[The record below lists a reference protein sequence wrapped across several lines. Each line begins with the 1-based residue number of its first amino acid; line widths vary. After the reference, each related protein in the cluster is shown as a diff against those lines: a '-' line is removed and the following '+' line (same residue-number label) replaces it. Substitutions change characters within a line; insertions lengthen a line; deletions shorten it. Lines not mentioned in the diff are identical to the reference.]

1 MKAISYS
8 VIIRT
13 TGKANEKYQKLLN
26 SIRKLEPQPEEVI
39 VVLPEG
45 YSKPK
50 EQLGDEKFY
59 FSPKGMVAQRMKG
72 IEECRTRYA
81 LICDDDVCFRSD
93 FVQKLYKPICQGLCA
108 FSAGPLYS
116 FLPAGKGVF
125 LDLMMGNAAPTFFH
139 KERYVSVMRTSG
151 YSYNRHLEQKKK
163 YYETQSVAWTCFF
176 ADIEALK
183 SIDFESESWLDSHGY
198 SALDDQTMFYK
209 AYLRGLKTMVVV
221 NAVYEHLDARTSTR
235 NNKPAAL
242 YSMGYNRVVFW
253 NRFIYAMQPNGILR
267 CWSRLCFAYKNFM
280 TRLYEVVSVMVGK
293 RTKEDYKI
301 IRKGQSDGWR
311 YIRSEEYLNL
321 PPV

>member
-1 MKAISYS
+1 
-8 VIIRT
+8 
-13 TGKANEKYQKLLN
+13 
-26 SIRKLEPQPEEVI
+26 
-39 VVLPEG
+39 
-45 YSKPK
+45 
-50 EQLGDEKFY
+50 
-59 FSPKGMVAQRMKG
+59 
-72 IEECRTRYA
+72 
-81 LICDDDVCFRSD
+81 
-93 FVQKLYKPICQGLCA
+93 
-108 FSAGPLYS
+108 
-116 FLPAGKGVF
+116 
-125 LDLMMGNAAPTFFH
+125 
-139 KERYVSVMRTSG
+139 
-151 YSYNRHLEQKKK
+151 
-163 YYETQSVAWTCFF
+163 
-176 ADIEALK
+176 
-183 SIDFESESWLDSHGY
+183 
-198 SALDDQTMFYK
+198 
-209 AYLRGLKTMVVV
+209 MVVV